1 MHLRS
6 YLGSQS
12 QESQESL
19 KPNEVLLGGLLTV
32 DGAPDRADRGHWS
45 RADELWSNFVQNGV
59 VKPNG
64 VAYAAYARVHLV
76 AGRPGAGV
84 QKLSENLRFVKS
96 VKSVKCCEM
105 SAC

>member
-6 YLGSQS
+6 YLEQ
-12 QESQESL
+12 SQESL

-32 DGAPDRADRGHWS
+32 DGAPDRGHWS
-45 RADELWSNFVQNGV
+45 RADELWQLVQNGV

-84 QKLSENLRFVKS
+84 QKLSENLRYVVKS
-96 VKSVKCCEM
+96 DKCCEM
-105 SAC
+105 SACQML